1 MAGDGEMNSDEN
13 VEVKLPNSLAALA
26 RLHAVVGQFCRRRAI
41 HPDTEFKIDLAL
53 EEVFTNIVRYGYDD
67 SHPHEIVI
75 RLKSD
80 RDRVRISIEDDGRHF
95 NPLLAPE
102 VDVNASAAERRIGG
116 LGIHLVRN
124 LLDQVRYQRQPVGN
138 RLILIKRLG
147 KEEKQI

>member
-1 MAGDGEMNSDEN
+1 MNADKN
-13 VEVKLPNSLAALA
+13 MEVKLPNSLAALGQ
-26 RLHAVVGQFCRRRAI
+26 LHAAVGQFCRRRAI

-67 SHPHEIVI
+67 NHPHQIVV
-75 RLKSD
+75 RLKGGHDS
-80 RDRVRISIEDDGRHF
+80 VRISIEDDARPF

-102 VDVNASAAERRIGG
+102 VDVDAPVAERRIGG

-124 LLDQVRYQRQPVGN
+124 LMDQVGYQRRPIGN

-147 KEEKQI
+147 KEEKRT